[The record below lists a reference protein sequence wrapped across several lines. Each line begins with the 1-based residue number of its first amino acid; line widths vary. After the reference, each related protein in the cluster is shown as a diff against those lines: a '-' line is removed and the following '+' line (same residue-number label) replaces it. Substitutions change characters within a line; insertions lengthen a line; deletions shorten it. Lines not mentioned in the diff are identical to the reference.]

1 MGFVVIRK
9 FFNWDGSAGGTW
21 VVRDVNCDGATGF
34 PIDSILAHASA
45 VCFVIVLPA
54 GKKLS

>member
-9 FFNWDGSAGGTW
+9 FFNWEGSAGGTW

-34 PIDSILAHASA
+34 PIDSILANLSA
-45 VCFVIVLPA
+45 VCFVIVLPT
-54 GKKLS
+54 GK